1 MMRVRSQFEKWGV
14 GILGVVC
21 LALLLNLIFSKG
33 VPANA
38 ARPEA
43 PKGRPGVEKN
53 AARDELAHYDPE
65 LNLELLKQIESQP
78 LPQLSRNPFEFPPPP
93 APPKP
98 AIEPGASQAAVPPPP
113 PPLPLKA
120 IGYSVKEGGVPEAVI
135 VDDQDIY
142 VVHIGETFAKRF
154 RVLTLT
160 PSNVEIED
168 ASTQQTV
175 QLPIAP

>member
-1 MMRVRSQFEKWGV
+1 MRMKSQLEKWGV

-21 LALLLNLIFSKG
+21 LALILNLIFSKG

-43 PKGRPGVEKN
+43 SKDRPGVEKN
-53 AARDELAHYDPE
+53 AARDDLARYDPE
-65 LNLELLKQIESQP
+65 LNLGLLTQIESQP
-78 LPQLSRNPFEFPPPP
+78 LPHLSRNPFEFPPPP

-98 AIEPGASQAAVPPPP
+98 AIEPGQSQAALPPL

-154 RVLTLT
+154 RVLALT
-160 PSNVEIED
+160 PSRVEIED
-168 ASTQQTV
+168 TSTQQTV

>member
-1 MMRVRSQFEKWGV
+1 MRMKSQLEKWGV

-43 PKGRPGVEKN
+43 PKDRPGAAEN
-53 AARDELAHYDPE
+53 TARDDLARYDPE
-65 LNLELLKQIESQP
+65 LNVDLLNQIESQP
-78 LPQLSRNPFEFPPPP
+78 LPHLSRNPFEFPPPP

-98 AIEPGASQAAVPPPP
+98 AIAPGQSPAAPPPP

-135 VDDQDIY
+135 MDDQDIY

-160 PSNVEIED
+160 PSRIEIED
-168 ASTQQTV
+168 TSTQQTV